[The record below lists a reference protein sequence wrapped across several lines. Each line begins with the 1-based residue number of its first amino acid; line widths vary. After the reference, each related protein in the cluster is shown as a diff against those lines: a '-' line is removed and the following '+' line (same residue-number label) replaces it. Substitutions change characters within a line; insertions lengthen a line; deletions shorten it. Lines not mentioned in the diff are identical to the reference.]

1 MVNYRKITLRINSAD
16 GQLIDEF
23 YERIIREESLPR
35 LLVADTI
42 LAEFH
47 FLEENNDGDWVPKVF
62 PEGTT
67 YRIIGDIDDD
77 NATDV
82 ILQAESNAQYSNL
95 SQGVMSFIINS
106 NTQKFADALNGRKS
120 LKGTFVIYGINSD
133 NLSEY
138 FVLAKNFFLA
148 ENRPYD
154 IDNIPDEDCLKTL
167 TREELQLLLADKVT
181 KLELTEVQQKNN
193 AEIESLKTTLGTL
206 AIEIDN
212 ITTEV
217 M

>member
-35 LLVADTI
+35 LLVADTV

-82 ILQAESNAQYSNL
+82 ILQAESNAQYSDL

-120 LKGTFVIYGINSD
+120 IKGTFVIYGINSD

-206 AIEIDN
+206 AIELDN